1 MCQLSASTGH
11 LVSAA
16 DNCLADKTKA
26 SCQHLQLRK
35 LQIDKKWVTEKQEK
49 LPNHQTNK
57 QIPVWQAKQ
66 TLRCQKLSSE
76 NKQAGKQINK
86 CVTEKSFLHLHFG

>member
-1 MCQLSASTGH
+1 M
-11 LVSAA
+11 
-16 DNCLADKTKA
+16 
-26 SCQHLQLRK
+26 
-35 LQIDKKWVTEKQEK
+35 QIDKKWVTEKQEK

-57 QIPVWQAKQ
+57 QIPVCQAKQ

-86 CVTEKSFLHLHFG
+86 CVTEKSLLHLHFGQEKKTEQIDKCEIENSIFADKQTIVCENIQVSC